1 MKLVVNRL
9 PDSQPEVEQSED
21 PVAEF
26 ASETAPAA
34 VRDTSRDTANRFR
47 LPAVNARVV
56 RRAAIA
62 ALSVL
67 VVVAAGVLGI
77 EQLRARWTAA
87 ATGRVTIVASQAGAV
102 VTIDGVARGVT
113 PLTIDLPQG
122 GHKLSLR
129 RAGMS
134 KDLTIDVRRGVEL
147 VQNIDLALPPATTG
161 ALFVSSDP
169 PGLRIVVDGASHG
182 STPGSVERLAP
193 GTHIVS
199 LVGKAGSIERSV
211 VIREGVVTTLHVA
224 AAAAPSATPAP
235 AVGSVTITSPI
246 DVQLFE
252 GQTLVGSS
260 RSARLFLAAGSHT
273 ITAVNNELGFR
284 REIPLEVKSGV
295 AGKLAIPVPNG
306 ALSVNARPWAEVLID
321 GKSIGETP
329 IGNYALPIGSHELVL
344 RHPQLGER
352 RQTVVIAVGR
362 TARVGLDLRQ

>member
-9 PDSQPEVEQSED
+9 PDSQPELEQNED

-26 ASETAPAA
+26 ASETPPGG
-34 VRDTSRDTANRFR
+34 VQDTSGDKAKTTR
-47 LPAVNARVV
+47 LSTLNV
-56 RRAAIA
+56 RMVRPAAIA
-62 ALSVL
+62 ALSVVAL
-67 VVVAAGVLGI
+67 AAAGVLGI
-77 EQLRARWTAA
+77 AQVRARWTAA
-87 ATGRVTIVASQAGAV
+87 ATGRVTIVASQPGTD

-122 GHKLSLR
+122 SHKLSLR

-134 KDLTIDVRRGVEL
+134 KELTIEVRRDVEL
-147 VQNIDLALPPATTG
+147 VQNLDLAPPPATTG
-161 ALFVSSDP
+161 ALFVTSDP
-169 PGLRIVVDGASHG
+169 PGLRITVDGADQG

-199 LVGKAGSIERSV
+199 LIGKGGSIERSV
-211 VIREGVVTTLHVA
+211 VIREGVVTTLHVP
-224 AAAAPSATPAP
+224 AAAAPAATTAP

-252 GQTLVGSS
+252 GQILIGSS
-260 RSARLFLAAGSHT
+260 RSARLFLAAGSHS

-284 REIPLEVKSGV
+284 REIPLEVKSGG
-295 AGKLAIPVPNG
+295 AGKLAIAVPNG

-352 RQTVVIAVGR
+352 RQIVVIAVGR